1 MLVDRIELAAD
12 AVDAVIPVSP
22 VFLAV
27 GVGVVAVATLAGAWL
42 AHRRGSQQHTWF
54 GAAAGALLVISLVH
68 LLPDAWSAAAT
79 TGTPRWLVPT
89 VAVASF
95 VTTIAVSRV
104 GCTCQAD
111 EEHASGAW
119 SAAALA
125 AHRFLE
131 GAALGLTG
139 VITALAIAV
148 HALGEG
154 LAVGALL
161 RTQRR
166 RLACWLTLM
175 CLGPA
180 VGAMTADA
188 IPSLRVTEPLLLA
201 IAAGIVAQ
209 AARTSLRAAFPHHA
223 RRSGLLA
230 SAAAVAVSAAAT
242 TLAVYATG

>member
-1 MLVDRIELAAD
+1 MLVDRMGHAAG
-12 AVDAVIPVSP
+12 AVDAVVPASP

-42 AHRRGSQQHTWF
+42 AHRRGSQQHVWF
-54 GAAAGALLVISLVH
+54 GVAAGALLVIAVGH
-68 LLPDAWSAAAT
+68 LFPDAWSGAAT
-79 TGTPRWLVPT
+79 AGLPGWLVPG

-95 VTTIAVSRV
+95 VITLEVSRI

-125 AHRFLE
+125 VHRFLE

-139 VITALAIAV
+139 VITAVAIAV

-161 RTQRR
+161 RAQRG

-180 VGAMTADA
+180 VGAMTADS
-188 IPSLRVTEPLLLA
+188 IPSLQVSEPLLLA

-209 AARTSLRAAFPHHA
+209 AARISLRAAFPHHA
-223 RRSGLLA
+223 RRSRLLA

-242 TLAVYATG
+242 TLALFATG